1 MISFSALN
9 KDSQDLLKLKGFF
22 RNDIREDGR
31 NFSDR
36 FTAIIYDLIF
46 GFGNLTP
53 IFFNVCLKKRRNYK
67 VHRGLYSSRTTSSQW
82 KAQGR
87 DNSSSRVFGSSQ
99 VHIGSTMVVSGVN
112 LLIGTPSTIMPDSG
126 DIGSF

>member
-53 IFFNVCLKKRRNYK
+53 IFFNVCLKKGVTIRYI
-67 VHRGLYSSRTTSSQW
+67 GDYTPLEP
-82 KAQGR
+82 
-87 DNSSSRVFGSSQ
+87 RV
-99 VHIGSTMVVSGVN
+99 VN
-112 LLIGTPSTIMPDSG
+112 GMRKDEITAAVESLVPLKFT
-126 DIGSF
+126 